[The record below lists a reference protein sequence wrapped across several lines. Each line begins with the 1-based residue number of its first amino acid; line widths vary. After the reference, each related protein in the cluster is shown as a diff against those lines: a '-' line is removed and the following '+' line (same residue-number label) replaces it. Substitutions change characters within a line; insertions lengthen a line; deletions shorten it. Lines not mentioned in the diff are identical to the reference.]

1 MEGIKKMDHNITWAT
16 MRCVTQKCLGV
27 PLCRNGRRWIKREE
41 VEFCALE
48 GPGTT
53 NHIRIQSRNNCT
65 TKGGSKLTC
74 GAAMPMYAFWITKG
88 LNEPKMCCYI
98 TVAANRQCFSLPS
111 SNGQTIM
118 ISKCNPKI
126 TVLHLSFKQL
136 KVENKKNP
144 IVRPK
149 YSLPLAQ

>member
-1 MEGIKKMDHNITWAT
+1 MGNNALCDAKMPWRPAVQEWSEVDEKGRSWVLCIRRGREPPTIYAYKAEIT
-16 MRCVTQKCLGV
+16 V
-27 PLCRNGRRWIKREE
+27 PPR
-41 VEFCALE
+41 
-48 GPGTT
+48 
-53 NHIRIQSRNNCT
+53 
-65 TKGGSKLTC
+65 GGSKLTC

-98 TVAANRQCFSLPS
+98 TVAANRQSFSLPS

-136 KVENKKNP
+136 KVENKKKSIP